1 MAQNNAKD
9 VEFKPALWDYGVEAE
24 QDNLRTDEQELR
36 TVEAIAE
43 PMLGFIMHKQP
54 SLVWDGCFV
63 HR

>member
-1 MAQNNAKD
+1 MAQDNAKD
-9 VEFKPALWDYGVEAE
+9 VEFKPVLWDYGVEAE

-43 PMLGFIMHKQP
+43 PMLGFIIHRQP